1 MDRQEEAKPMVENAG
16 ENTVTTI
23 PRWTAP
29 SITGHGAQSYRALVP
44 WDLADALRRTVGELG
59 VAPGIS
65 VLLLAAHARVLATVA
80 DERDLLIGCMLP
92 EPPHDEVQVHL
103 TVGQSTWADLVT
115 HAAGAMAG
123 ARRNGARP
131 ESVLDLSGLAAGPV
145 GRTSDHLRPG
155 TVVRV
160 AWERADDGLTLHLS
174 YDSGAIDQTYAER
187 FAGYHITALRWLV
200 AGPGDRHDR
209 QSLLS
214 PAEASTQLYGLAGP
228 RAELPGVTFAD
239 LFSERVRAA
248 PGAIAAVHGEQRWT
262 YAHLDERAN
271 RVAQALLAAGSGA
284 EDVVAV
290 VMHRTLDWISAALGV
305 FKAGGVY
312 LPVAPDFPAGRV
324 ATQLNR
330 SKCRFVLSEPGSEEL
345 ARQASAIMSE
355 PPGVLSMS
363 EIQTSTG
370 PVPPSAVSLAPRQA
384 AYIYFTSG
392 STGEPKGA
400 LCEHAGMLNHLY
412 MKVED
417 LGMREGPN
425 DVVAQTASQCFDISL
440 WQFAAPLLIGG
451 TVRIIDTDT
460 QLDIAAFLDA
470 LTGGGV
476 TVAQVVPSYLELLLT
491 HLEQHP
497 RDLGALR
504 ILSVTGELLKYDLVQ
519 RWFAAQP
526 QVKLA
531 NAYGATEV
539 SDDTMHEIL
548 DKVPERDF
556 VTVGRSLRNVSTYI
570 LDQSLNLV
578 PLGSV
583 GEIAFSGVCVGRGYI
598 NDEERTR
605 EAFTFDPFRPDT
617 RMYRTGDYGRWLPEG
632 RIEYRGRRDEQIKID
647 GFRIEIGEIENKLL
661 AIDGIREAALVI
673 DRGSGESRNLVAFF
687 SGDGVIA
694 VKRVREV
701 LSAQLPSY
709 MMPTYFHQIERL
721 PLTENGKIDKK
732 ALGNLARTL
741 GHAGAAYAAPA
752 SASEQRLAMLWSE
765 VLGTP
770 LERIGRADSFFELGG
785 TSLAAVRL
793 LVSLD
798 RKLSLKDLAAQP
810 VLADLAATLDD
821 RELGGPRQAS
831 GLLQQLAPVRSAH
844 HTLVCFPYAGGNA
857 VNFRSL
863 AVELARDG
871 IAVLGVEPPGHDFT
885 DSEPPADVPTVA
897 RQVRDELAKR
907 APTPVVLWGH
917 CAGAAA
923 ALETARL
930 LEADGTPAERVF
942 VGALL
947 LDSPLALAEEN
958 AEVTAADTHRLLDR
972 MRADN
977 AYTDLD
983 TFKPERAEVAGRA
996 YRHDVLTSN
1005 NHLLR
1010 VHQDPATHRIGTP
1023 VDVVVARDDTST
1035 AHFGTAYGNW
1045 KAVSGLVTLHVLEQG
1060 GHSFVCTRPADAAEL
1075 VRAACLS
1082 PGRTG
1087 TGTADSLPP
1096 HRRARN

>member
-1 MDRQEEAKPMVENAG
+1 MDRQEEADPMVENAG
-16 ENTVTTI
+16 DNAVTTI

-29 SITGHGAQSYRALVP
+29 SITGHGTRSYRAPVP
-44 WDLADALRRTVGELG
+44 GELADALRRTAGELG
-59 VAPGIS
+59 VAPGIAA
-65 VLLLAAHARVLATVA
+65 LLLAAHARVLATVA
-80 DERDLLIGCMLP
+80 GERDLLFGCVLP
-92 EPPHDEVQVHL
+92 QPPHDKVQVHL
-103 TVGQSTWADLVT
+103 TVGHSTWADLVT
-115 HAAGAMAG
+115 QAAGGLAG
-123 ARRNGARP
+123 ARCGDALP
-131 ESVLDLSGLAAGPV
+131 ESVLDLSGLAASSA
-145 GRTSDHLRPG
+145 GRTGDDLRPG

-160 AWERADDGLTLHLS
+160 AWERAGDGLTLHLS
-174 YDSGAIDQTYAER
+174 YDSGAVDQAYAER

-209 QSLLS
+209 RSLLS
-214 PAEASTQLYGLAGP
+214 PAEVNTQLYGLAGP

-239 LFSERVRAA
+239 LFGERVRAA
-248 PGAIAAVHGEQRWT
+248 PGAVAAVHGEQRWT

-271 RVAQALLAAGSGA
+271 RVAQALLAAGLRT

-290 VMHRTLDWISAALGV
+290 VMHRTLDWIAAALGV

-312 LPVAPDFPAGRV
+312 LPVRPDFPPGRV

-330 SKCRFVLSEPGSEEL
+330 SKCRFVLSEPGSAEL
-345 ARQASAIMSE
+345 TRQISALM
-355 PPGVLSMS
+355 
-363 EIQTSTG
+363 
-370 PVPPSAVSLAPRQA
+370 PVPPAVLSVPEIQAGNGPTPPPAVTLAPRQA

-400 LCEHAGMLNHLY
+400 LCEHVGMLNHLY

-417 LGMREGPN
+417 LGMREGPH

-460 QLDIAAFLDA
+460 QLDIAAFLDT

-476 TVAQVVPSYLELLLT
+476 TVAQIVPSYLELLLT
-491 HLEQHP
+491 HLEQRP
-497 RDLGALR
+497 CDLGALR

-526 QVKLA
+526 RVKLA

-570 LDQSLNLV
+570 LDKSLDLV

-605 EAFTFDPFRPDT
+605 EAFTLDPFRPDT

-632 RIEYRGRRDEQIKID
+632 RIEYRGRRDEQVKID
-647 GFRIEIGEIENKLL
+647 GFRIEIGEIENRLL
-661 AIDGIREAALVI
+661 TIDGIREAAVVI
-673 DRGSGESRNLVAFF
+673 DGGSGESRNLVAFF
-687 SGDGVIA
+687 SGDGAIP
-694 VKRVREV
+694 VKRVRDF
-701 LSAQLPSY
+701 LSARLPGY
-709 MMPTYFHQIERL
+709 MMPTYFHQMERL

-732 ALGNLARTL
+732 ALGSLAGTL
-741 GHAGAAYAAPA
+741 GHAGAAYTAPV

-810 VLADLAATLDD
+810 VLADLAATLDE
-821 RELGGPRQAS
+821 RERGGTPLAAS
-831 GLLQQLAPVRSAH
+831 LLQQLAPVRSAH

-863 AVELARDG
+863 AAELARDG
-871 IAVLGVEPPGHDFT
+871 VAVLGVEPPGHDFT
-885 DSEPPADVPTVA
+885 DCEPPADVPTLA
-897 RQVRDELAKR
+897 RRVRDELAKR

-930 LEADGTPAERVF
+930 LEVDGTPAERVF

-947 LDSPLALAEEN
+947 LDSPLALTEEN

-983 TFKPERAEVAGRA
+983 TLKPERAEVVGRA

-1005 NHLLR
+1005 DHLLR
-1010 VHQDPATHRIGTP
+1010 VHAHPAGHRIGTP

-1035 AHFGTAYGNW
+1035 AHFEAAYGNW
-1045 KAVSGLVTLHVLEQG
+1045 KAVSGLVTLYVLEQG
-1060 GHSFVCTRPADAAEL
+1060 GHCFVCTRSADAAEL

-1082 PGRTG
+1082 PGRLG
-1087 TGTADSLPP
+1087 G
-1096 HRRARN
+1096 